1 MASGSWG
8 QEAIQFL
15 AEDHP
20 QYKAFTLMDPWAQAD
35 ASVNSLLA
43 AVEGKEVEQ
52 TQAMSA
58 ITYTAENIDTLDWQ
72 EIIESRRY

>member
-1 MASGSWG
+1 
-8 QEAIQFL
+8 
-15 AEDHP
+15 
-20 QYKAFTLMDPWAQAD
+20 MDPWAQAD

-43 AVEGKEVEQ
+43 ALEGKEVEQ